1 MAVSRQS
8 QGVPTTIAILRLRI
22 VGTKSKHFGAAR
34 AAQRMRRDF
43 VPKSCGYTRF
53 THVSLG
59 LGDPRVRVWGCGC
72 VGDWTCAWLKT
83 SREQARGA
91 RNRSRPDLGR

>member
-1 MAVSRQS
+1 
-8 QGVPTTIAILRLRI
+8 
-22 VGTKSKHFGAAR
+22 
-34 AAQRMRRDF
+34 MRRDF

-91 RNRSRPDLGR
+91 RAEALVRGTDLGPMRDQGGGLKLT